1 MSFVTINDFQQVI
14 QSTDLDVVLD
24 DNDSNITQSI
34 FAAQSEVK
42 SYIRDEF
49 GDKLALKFKPEY
61 LHQ

>member
-1 MSFVTINDFQQVI
+1 MPKKMYSALLLFDFA
-14 QSTDLDVVLD
+14 SSLKDKEET
-24 DNDSNITQSI
+24 TEE
-34 FAAQSEVK
+34 EVK